1 MDVKSAFL
9 NRVLPTE
16 VYVAQPESFL
26 DPQNLDHV
34 YMLDKALYGLK
45 QAPRAWYETL
55 TKFLLA
61 SGFKKGTVDTTLF
74 LKRQVKKLPKGIF
87 INQAKYVKDMLR
99 KFNMSNSSV
108 MKTPMATGTL
118 LDAYLSGKPTDQKV
132 YRSIIGSL
140 LYLTAR
146 CKLDRKS
153 TFGSCQFIGDKL
165 VSWTSKKQNCVS
177 TSTAEAE
184 FVVAASCCLQV
195 LWMKTQLK
203 DFGYN
208 YKRVPI
214 YFDSRSAIA
223 ITSNPEYEGVLTSS
237 GAEDLSSLRQPMISS
252 LLRDLYNADKAK
264 ADEDSSE
271 EERTPTTGRYI
282 VKDPNKY
289 NDEDRRLIALDT
301 KVRAI
306 IAHSLPDEV
315 YHSLVNLSTAKE
327 MWSSLCVL
335 YEGTSE
341 VKKSKKIALVRKY
354 ELFSHE
360 KGESLSDYYNRFN
373 SVFNDLK
380 LVGRIYDNEEVLC
393 KFWEN
398 ISTCIKST
406 KDLDFMPLT
415 SLYGTLFNYEQT
427 KLLRKSITKDI
438 KGSSQALVGESSKST
453 VCVPRITY
461 PSDSDNNSQEDP
473 NDPSEAYI
481 SVRLMM
487 KERRPL
493 WLSCQ
498 TVLPCWQDFLRANL
512 ASLLE
517 TPGFLEN
524 PPLLFLKMLPLTKQM
539 RIVTGVGGRDTLLL
553 NAEAGPLTSLDCP
566 PLTVHSLG
574 QSDSSLIPTNLVLK
588 SQTRLFLQTLT
599 VLKNEPT
606 SESDKDMANHCF
618 MAKIDDDDDDG
629 ESSSTSMALVSI
641 ECSTSSNQVH
651 PFFSLYD
658 AEKNEAF
665 DSLTIYFYEAKDAKK
680 KANAQRK
687 SLSSQL
693 QICLSQLKHFDK
705 IKVELEDLKTINLT
719 LAKEKNKLLKRF
731 KKEQE
736 IVNKWT
742 SFGKYD
748 LEPPSDT
755 HAPISL
761 PSFYESSE
769 ENYDNSKPFDSSDP
783 SKDLK
788 FGMFI
793 KAKSIDSPNES
804 EEAQDSNDP
813 SKPIIEYMYTLKIN
827 EPSSSK
833 PKPSKVPQPSS
844 NKFSFSKKGK
854 YVANLPPQK
863 KLPKK
868 NSKKPSS
875 LPIARV
881 VMLNKLNSKT
891 PSSIPSTDS
900 GKGILGPKPLDYPLT
915 SKDMKVNVTSHHKE
929 SGQSSKKGLGHQQIW
944 YLDSGCSRH
953 MTGNKS
959 LLVVFVPSK
968 GPSITFGDNSRG
980 STKGY
985 GTLSNGSITFN
996 KVAYVEG
1003 LMHNL
1008 LSISQL
1014 VIWVTKVM
1022 FELSSCIIFNK
1033 KMETV
1038 LSGYRKENVYV
1049 IDMGHSSSFGTNICF
1064 VSKDSAKRCWIW
1076 HKRLSHLNFKTL
1088 NVLSNQE
1095 HVTGMPKLSFVKDKL
1110 CVACEKVKLTKSSFK
1125 YKSDTTEEIIKFIK
1139 KYEVLNGQLVRSVRS
1154 DNGTEF
1160 KNSMLGDFFNEKGIS
1175 QNFSAVRTPQQNG
1188 VVERKNRTLC
1198 EAARS
1203 MLSESHLPTYFWV
1216 EAINISCFTQ
1226 NRSIIVKRHNKT
1238 PYEVFY
1244 GRKPNIGFLHVFGC
1258 VCYIL
1263 NDREN
1268 LGKFDPKAYE
1278 GIFVGYSLT
1287 SKAFRV
1293 YNLRRKCIDE
1303 SIHFKFDD
1311 LKISSLSCDDEE
1323 LNRWISSC
1331 VGDGPL
1337 PTSSDIPYTVPTSLY
1352 QNNDPSTSHN
1362 PSSHQED
1369 DPQPTQP
1376 QNILQIIP
1384 VSQFVIHSSPI
1395 PVDLPS
1401 ISPDY
1406 IPSNSPLQIS
1416 YPPPLPPALKWTK
1429 DHLIDQI
1436 ISDQQAGVQTRRGIG
1451 NICLYVNFLSL
1462 IKPKKVD
1469 EALADPC
1476 WITAMQEELSQ
1487 FERTKVWGLVPRPS
1501 RKTIIGTK
1509 WVFRN
1514 KMDEKGTMIRN
1525 KARLVAQGYRQ
1536 EEGIDYDETFSPVA
1550 GLEAIRIFLAHAA
1563 YKNFR
1568 VFQMDVKSSYLN
1580 GELAEE
1586 VYVKQPPGFE
1596 DPIYPDYVYR
1606 LDKALYGL
1614 KQAPRAWYDTLAHF
1628 LLKNKYTRGKI
1639 DNTLFIKQTSGNL
1652 ILVQIYVDD
1661 IIFGA
1666 TNESLCDEFG
1676 SLMKIQYEMSMMG
1689 ELTFF
1694 LGLQVKQSSE

>member
-1 MDVKSAFL
+1 
-9 NRVLPTE
+9 
-16 VYVAQPESFL
+16 
-26 DPQNLDHV
+26 
-34 YMLDKALYGLK
+34 
-45 QAPRAWYETL
+45 
-55 TKFLLA
+55 
-61 SGFKKGTVDTTLF
+61 
-74 LKRQVKKLPKGIF
+74 
-87 INQAKYVKDMLR
+87 
-99 KFNMSNSSV
+99 
-108 MKTPMATGTL
+108 MAT
-118 LDAYLSGKPTDQKV
+118 
-132 YRSIIGSL
+132 
-140 LYLTAR
+140 
-146 CKLDRKS
+146 
-153 TFGSCQFIGDKL
+153 
-165 VSWTSKKQNCVS
+165 
-177 TSTAEAE
+177 
-184 FVVAASCCLQV
+184 
-195 LWMKTQLK
+195 
-203 DFGYN
+203 
-208 YKRVPI
+208 
-214 YFDSRSAIA
+214 
-223 ITSNPEYEGVLTSS
+223 SS
-237 GAEDLSSLRQPMISS
+237 SSLKNDSSQNFTTVSYDNGSISKPPRS
-252 LLRDLYNADKAK
+252 FIPRVWDRYNADKGK

-271 EERTPTTGRYI
+271 EERTPTNGRYI
-282 VKDPNKY
+282 LKDPSKY
-289 NDEDRRLIALDT
+289 NDEDSRLIALDT

-306 IAHSLPDEV
+306 IALSLPDEV

-327 MWSSLCVL
+327 MWSTLCVL

-341 VKKSKKIALVRKY
+341 VKKSKKITLVRKY

-373 SVFNDLK
+373 SLLNDLK

-393 KFWEN
+393 KFIDCLPEFWEN
-398 ISTCIKST
+398 ICTCIKST
-406 KDLDFMPLT
+406 KDLDSMPLT
-415 SLYGTLFNYEQT
+415 ALYGTLFNYEQT
-427 KLLRKSITKDI
+427 KLLRKSFTKDI
-438 KGSSQALVGESSKST
+438 KGSSLALVGESSKST
-453 VCVPRITY
+453 VCVHRITY
-461 PSDSDNNSQEDP
+461 PSDSDNDSQEDP
-473 NDPSEAYI
+473 NEPSEAYFSEADDEGDETSAARLCGRKGHFASECRSRSSDKSRLPSSNRTSYR
-481 SVRLMM
+481 SVRTKSDSYQPPFQKSNSSVPSNSDRAEKYKAKYKRE
-487 KERRPL
+487 KERNAL
-493 WLSCQ
+493 L
-498 TVLPCWQDFLRANL
+498 ANKGKGLL
-512 ASLLE
+512 AESH
-517 TPGFLEN
+517 
-524 PPLLFLKMLPLTKQM
+524 
-539 RIVTGVGGRDTLLL
+539 DW
-553 NAEAGPLTSLDCP
+553 AD
-566 PLTVHSLG
+566 
-574 QSDSSLIPTNLVLK
+574 
-588 SQTRLFLQTLT
+588 
-599 VLKNEPT
+599 EPT
-606 SESDKDMANHCF
+606 SESDKDMANLCF
-618 MAKIDDDDDDG
+618 MAKIDDVDDS
-629 ESSSTSMALVSI
+629 ETSSTSIALVST
-641 ECSTSSNQVH
+641 ECSTSSTQVH
-651 PFFSLYD
+651 PFFSLSD
-658 AEKNEAF
+658 AEKIVAF
-665 DSLTIYFYEAKDAKK
+665 DSLTIDFYEANDAKK
-680 KANAQRK
+680 KANAQIK

-705 IKVELEDLKTINLT
+705 IKVELEDLKTINFT

-742 SFGKYD
+742 SSSKNLEKIFQDQISCDDKSGLGFGKYD

-769 ENYDNSKPFDSSDP
+769 ENYDNSEPLDSYP

-804 EEAQDSNDP
+804 EEAQDSSDP
-813 SKPIIEYMYTLKIN
+813 SKPIIESMCSLKIN
-827 EPSSSK
+827 EPSLSK
-833 PKPSKVPQPSS
+833 PKPSKVPQSSS

-854 YVANLPPQK
+854 FVANLPPQK

-875 LPIARV
+875 LPIPRA

-915 SKDMKVNVTSHHKE
+915 SKAMKVNVISHHKE
-929 SGQSSKKGLGHQQIW
+929 AGQSSKMGLGYQQIW

-953 MTGNKS
+953 MTGNKP
-959 LLVVFVPSK
+959 LLGDFMPSK
-968 GPSITFGDNSRG
+968 GPSVTFGDNSRG

-985 GTLSNGSITFN
+985 ETLSNGSITFK

-1014 VIWVTKVM
+1014 CDLGYKVM

-1038 LSGYRKENVYV
+1038 LSGYHKENVYV

-1064 VSKDSAKRCWIW
+1064 VSENTAKRCWLW

-1095 HVTGMPKLSFVKDKL
+1095 LVTGMPKLSFVKEKL
-1110 CVACEKVKLTKSSFK
+1110 CAACEKEKHTKSSFK
-1125 YKSDTTEEIIKFIK
+1125 SKQCFSITQPLQMLHMDLCGPVSTPSLSGRRYILVIIDEFTRYTWVFFLRYKSDTTEEIIKFIK
-1139 KYEVLNGQLVRSVRS
+1139 KSEVLNGQLVRSVRS
-1154 DNGTEF
+1154 DNRTEF
-1160 KNSMLGDFFNEKGIS
+1160 KKSMLDDFFNEKGIS
-1175 QNFSAVRTPQQNG
+1175 QNFSVVRTPQQNG
-1188 VVERKNRTLC
+1188 VVERKNITLC

-1203 MLSESHLPTYFWV
+1203 MLSESHLPIYFWAEV
-1216 EAINISCFTQ
+1216 INTACFTQ

-1268 LGKFDPKAYE
+1268 LGKFDPKADE

-1293 YNLRRKCIDE
+1293 YNLRRNCIDE
-1303 SIHFKFDD
+1303 SIHVKFDD

-1337 PTSSDIPYTVPTSLY
+1337 PTSSYIPYTVPTSLY
-1352 QNNDPSTSHN
+1352 QNNEPSTSHN

-1369 DPQPTQP
+1369 DPQPIQP
-1376 QNILQIIP
+1376 QHTLQIIP
-1384 VSQFVIHSSPI
+1384 VSQSDIHSSPI
-1395 PVDLPS
+1395 QADLPS
-1401 ISPDY
+1401 ISPQNF
-1406 IPSNSPLQIS
+1406 PSHSSLQIS

-1429 DHLIDQI
+1429 DHPIDQI
-1436 ISDQQAGVQTRRGIG
+1436 IGDQQAGVQTRIGVG

-1462 IKPKKVD
+1462 IEPKKVD

-1487 FERTKVWGLVPRPS
+1487 FERNKVWRLVPRPS

-1514 KMDEKGTMIRN
+1514 KMDEEGTVIRN
-1525 KARLVAQGYRQ
+1525 KSRLVAQGYRQ
-1536 EEGIDYDETFSPVA
+1536 EEGIDYDETFAPVSR
-1550 GLEAIRIFLAHAA
+1550 LEAIRIFLAHAA

-1568 VFQMDVKSSYLN
+1568 VFQMDVKSAFLN

-1596 DPIYPDYVYR
+1596 DPVHPDYVYR

-1614 KQAPRAWYDTLAHF
+1614 KQAPRAWYDTLADF

-1666 TNESLCDEFG
+1666 TDESLCDEFA
-1676 SLMKIQYEMSMMG
+1676 SLMKSQYEISMMG
-1689 ELTFF
+1689 EVTFF
-1694 LGLQVKQSSE
+1694 LGLQVKQSSEGIFINQSKYIRDLLKKFHFENSSPMKTPTAPPLKLHADPDGVSVDITSY